1 MKEPTKADLAT
12 AVARLTEE
20 NAGLRELLAAVS
32 AYAELPRPASHD
44 NRTYG
49 YELERRA
56 DAIAIWA
63 NGDRE
68 DMAPDVYA
76 LVIQDRAKHLREEA
90 ARPVRYE
97 VRAEPAQAES
107 DAGVSEECTDYDP
120 NYKLHGCELDAG
132 HDGPHRDL
140 VGHEWTETLKNAE
153 SNEAAAS
160 VTA

>member
-1 MKEPTKADLAT
+1 MKDPTKADLAT

-32 AYAELPRPASHD
+32 AYAELPRPASSD
-44 NRTYG
+44 NRSYG

-68 DMAPDVYA
+68 DMAPDVYV

-97 VRAEPAQAES
+97 VRAEPEPCPCGAEIP
-107 DAGVSEECTDYDP
+107 ASEWRE
-120 NYKLHGCELDAG
+120 G
-132 HDGPHRDL
+132 HRTCGS
-140 VGHEWTETLKNAE
+140 ETCAE
-153 SNEAAAS
+153 TAAS